1 MTGSEKRRAVV
12 PPQVIA
18 TVQRAPRVILILDY
32 DGTLVPFADEPR
44 AGVPD
49 KKLLAILGAL
59 ADDSANEVYLISG
72 RDRSTLTHWF
82 EGVGLNFVAE
92 HGAWLRQRN
101 AEWRLLK
108 PLSSEWKE
116 RLVPI
121 LKTYADHLAGALLE
135 EKEYSLA
142 FHYRRCDPELGAQRA
157 KQLIHELTQFT
168 ANFNVQVLEGKKVVE
183 VRNAGVTKGF
193 AAAQIA
199 SEVRP
204 DFILAM
210 GDDETDED
218 LFRSLPQGAVSIRVG
233 TPFSHAQFS
242 LGGHREVRALL
253 VSLIE
258 SGRGSSNVDVSRDS

>member
-1 MTGSEKRRAVV
+1 LKGDAAAEVRKRYAK
-12 PPQVIA
+12 A
-18 TVQRAPRVILILDY
+18 NQRLIFLDY

-44 AGVPD
+44 AAVPD